1 MLSLLLS
8 ILLNIFHPPVTY
20 DISLA
25 GNFGEPRPHHF
36 HCGIDIKTN
45 GVEGK
50 PIYAIGDGYVSRVTR
65 GKYGFGNAV
74 YITHPDGYIS
84 IYCHLRSFTPR
95 IKAALRRWQYAHK
108 TSEAD
113 ATFSPL
119 ECPVSQ
125 GMLIALSGNTGN
137 SYGPHLHL
145 EIHDLKTGNMLDPL
159 AFIGNQ
165 IIDTVPP
172 IIHSLKAYP
181 QENEGIFCGSA
192 TEQIFSVSPAK
203 SLTAWGKVGF
213 GLWASDYMQ
222 GSNNHLGIRETIL
235 QVDGNE
241 VFHALVDDL
250 PTASNRL
257 VNSWGDYSY
266 WYRHK
271 IWYLKS
277 FIEPGNSLSVL
288 KANENRGIVDFN
300 EERDYQI
307 EYILRDYNGNERR
320 EHFTVRGEKSVIQ
333 RLTSGLKAEE
343 NGNMP
348 LRRFRWNQ
356 TNTCSLPGMQLVV
369 PYGLLATD
377 VYIHPFIQQ
386 RPDAISDSYSFYPT
400 SYPLITDGEISIYAR
415 QENIGLDS
423 ILHQEPDVS
432 KFYVSANGKFCGG
445 KYVEGWVTGAIREL
459 GATYRLEY
467 DTDPPK
473 VKPVSLGER
482 IVLSVIDEKS
492 GLDSF
497 SASIDGRFVVFDAK
511 EKTSL
516 YICDLKETPI
526 RKTGSPHKLIFAVTD
541 KRANTY
547 TYETS
552 IMY

>member
-1 MLSLLLS
+1 MLSLVLS
-8 ILLNIFHPPVTY
+8 ILLNTFHPPVSY

-36 HCGIDIKTN
+36 HCGIDVKTD

-50 PIYAIGDGYVSRVTR
+50 PIYAIGDGYVSRVTK

-74 YITHPDGYIS
+74 YITHPEGYVS

-159 AFIGNQ
+159 EFLGSQ
-165 IIDTVPP
+165 ITDTVPP
-172 IIHSLKAYP
+172 VIHSLKAYP
-181 QENEGIFCGSA
+181 QESEGVFNGSA
-192 TEQIFSVSPAK
+192 TEQIFSLSPAN

-213 GLWASDYMQ
+213 GVWASDYMQ

-235 QVDGNE
+235 FVDGDE
-241 VFHALVDDL
+241 VFHAVVNDL
-250 PTASNRL
+250 PAASNRL

-277 FIEPGNSLSVL
+277 FIEPGNRLSVL
-288 KANENRGIVDFN
+288 RADENRGIVNFS
-300 EERDYQI
+300 EERDYQL
-307 EYILRDYNGNERR
+307 EYVLRDYYGNERR
-320 EHFTVRGEKSVIQ
+320 GHFTVRGEKPVTPIVSAW
-333 RLTSGLKAEE
+333 SKGEE
-343 NGNMP
+343 GRNQYQ
-348 LRRFRWNQ
+348 RRFHWNQ
-356 TNTCSLPGMQLVV
+356 TNTYSLPGMQLVV
-369 PYGLLATD
+369 PYGLLAAD

-400 SYPLITDGEISIYAR
+400 SCPLMTDGEISIYAR

-423 ILHQEPDVS
+423 ILYQEPDVS
-432 KFYVSANGKFCGG
+432 KFYVSANGRFCGG
-445 KYVEGWVTGAIREL
+445 TYKEGWVTGTIREL

-473 VKPVSLGER
+473 VKPVTLGER
-482 IVLSVIDEKS
+482 IVLSVSDEKS
-492 GLDSF
+492 GLESF

-516 YICDLKETPI
+516 YICDLTETPV
-526 RKTGSPHKLIFAVTD
+526 RKTGKPHRLIFAATD
-541 KRANTY
+541 RRANTY
-547 TYETS
+547 TYETD
-552 IMY
+552 IVY